1 MSILTNLNRIVI
13 IGAGPAGI
21 SAALGLLE
29 GRQNVLLI
37 DSRGEIGGQL
47 HQIPSPIT
55 NWAGGYFENGKAAA
69 ESLKIGLGKAME
81 DAANEDSRLEIRL
94 GSMVKRI
101 KSVPPELKFE
111 LELEGGEKLLAE
123 TLVIAPGYRER
134 PHALEGKYRGENPF
148 IIHHTSLR
156 EESLTDHTDDK
167 PIAIVGGGDSA
178 LLKAL
183 KLEKDLENIP
193 KNDSGKEIY
202 IIHRG
207 ASLRARPDVIAKL
220 HKSKRCRLILD
231 SEVTALTEE
240 ASGCRITVQNNKN
253 KDQQELSVC
262 YMLVKIGYLPNT
274 EFLQGFIRLE
284 KDGHIKVDSD
294 LHPYDVQGKLLA
306 NVYVV
311 GDVLAGTTPRLATAS
326 GQGMHAASKIMH
338 AASKI
343 MHAASKI

>member
-29 GRQNVLLI
+29 GRQNVLII

-55 NWAGGYFENGKAAA
+55 NWAGGYFENGKTAA
-69 ESLKIGLGKAME
+69 ESLKLGLAKAIE
-81 DAANEDSRLEIRL
+81 DAENEDTRLEIRL
-94 GSMVKRI
+94 GSLVKKI
-101 KSVPPELKFE
+101 STAPLEPKFE

-123 TLVIAPGYRER
+123 TLVIAPGYREK
-134 PHALEGKYRGENPF
+134 PHALEGKNRGENPF

-183 KLEKDLENIP
+183 KLEKDLENV
-193 KNDSGKEIY
+193 SGKEIY

-220 HKSKRCRLILD
+220 HKSKRCRLFLD
-231 SEVTALTEE
+231 SEVTALREE
-240 ASGCRITVQNNKN
+240 ASGCRITVQNNKT

-262 YMLVKIGYLPNT
+262 YMLVKIGYRPNT
-274 EFLQGFIRLE
+274 EFLQGFIKLE
-284 KDGHIKVDSD
+284 ADGHIKVDGD
-294 LHPYDVQGKLLA
+294 LHPYDVHGKLLA

-326 GQGMHAASKIMH
+326 GQGMQAASKILQ

-343 MHAASKI
+343 